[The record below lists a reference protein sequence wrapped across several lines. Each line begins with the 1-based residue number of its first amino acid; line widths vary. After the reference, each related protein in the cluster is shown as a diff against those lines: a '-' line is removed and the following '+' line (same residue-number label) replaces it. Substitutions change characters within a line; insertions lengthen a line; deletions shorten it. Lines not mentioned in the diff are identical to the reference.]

1 MLPVIR
7 YTLFAVLIGLQAL
20 TMIGVLASARNNAES
35 VTREHARVVM
45 QHLSDNAASNTR
57 RFLAPAERA
66 AQLTRQLIEQGVLET
81 QNPRRLEQYF
91 LAQLHSNPQM
101 AGIYLARPDGQF
113 LFVKR
118 QQDGFLT
125 KIIRV
130 QGART
135 VELIGR
141 NAKLMLSSRATDP
154 SDHYDPRTRPWYTD
168 AVQSNTPVWTGPY
181 VFFTSKTPGI
191 TTAVAVNKPNGA
203 LLGVVGVD
211 VEISGLSEFLEK
223 IHISKNGAAFIMDLN
238 GKAIS
243 FTGIEDTLRQS
254 PSTRTLPMLAT
265 VGGEV
270 SDLLDTYHRNPTN
283 THELL
288 EFNVGQARKYGM
300 MTPFSIAQDTT
311 WLIGVHAPAND
322 FTGTIQ
328 AYDQA
333 LILKVFGI
341 GLLACLL
348 AVPIAFGLT
357 LPLNVLHRQATV
369 DHLTGLLNR
378 AEFLR
383 RARTMLATAHK
394 QQQPITVAMLD
405 LDGFK
410 AVNDRYGHPAG
421 DEVLR
426 VASQRIMCAVRDRDL
441 VGRIGGDEF
450 AMVLPGL
457 TTKEAAILIGRVR
470 AAISHEPI
478 NSSFGQHT
486 IDATVG
492 IAFVGDDLSIEDVL
506 GRADQ
511 ALLRG
516 KDAGK
521 SRALVH
527 AI

>member
-1 MLPVIR
+1 MRNPVSVISSPERPTLMLPIIR

-66 AQLTRQLIEQGVLET
+66 AQLTRQLIQQGVLET
-81 QNPRRLEQYF
+81 QNPERLEQYF
-91 LAQLHSNPQM
+91 LAQLQSNPQM

-125 KIIRV
+125 KTIRV
-130 QGART
+130 QGAHT

-141 NAKLMLSSRATDP
+141 DAKLMLRSRTIDP
-154 SDHYDPRTRPWYTD
+154 TDHYDPRARPWYVD
-168 AVQSNTPVWTGPY
+168 AVQSTAPIWTGPY

-191 TTAVAVNKPNGA
+191 TTAISVKNPSGA

-223 IHISKNGAAFIMDLN
+223 IHISKNGAAFIMDHD

-243 FTGIEDTLRQS
+243 FTGIEDALRQS

-270 SDLLDTYHRNPTN
+270 SDLLETYHRDPTN

-288 EFNVGQARKYGM
+288 EFGVGQDKKYGM
-300 MTPFSIAQDTT
+300 MTPFSIAQGTT
-311 WLIGVHAPAND
+311 WMIGVHAPADD

-328 AYDQA
+328 AYDHA
-333 LILKVFGI
+333 LVLKVLGI
-341 GLLACLL
+341 GLLTCLL
-348 AVPIAFGLT
+348 AVPIVFGLT
-357 LPLNVLHRQATV
+357 RPLNVLHRQATV

-378 AEFLR
+378 AEFMR
-383 RARTMLATAHK
+383 RAKTMLATAHK
-394 QQQPITVAMLD
+394 QHQPITVAMLD

-410 AVNDRYGHPAG
+410 TVNDRYGHPAG
-421 DEVLR
+421 DEVLS
-426 VASQRIMCAVRDRDL
+426 VVSQRILCAVRDRDL

-457 TTKEAAILIGRVR
+457 TTKEAAILISRSR
-470 AAISHEPI
+470 
-478 NSSFGQHT
+478 
-486 IDATVG
+486 
-492 IAFVGDDLSIEDVL
+492 
-506 GRADQ
+506 RDQ
-511 ALLRG
+511 LRTHHLELRSAH
-516 KDAGK
+516 D
-521 SRALVH
+521 
-527 AI
+527 